1 MIQIVMAGALLL
13 LAVAR
18 VPAMARN
25 GKDTVFYAAI
35 FEGAAMLLIDPD
47 VYSTTDAILGGVNLI
62 KLINSILMVL
72 GLWFLRAAVLNAI
85 SPDHSKRNVWARR
98 LPLLATVA
106 LQLLFFFLTGLLPS
120 TATWGQYHNHLTA
133 ALFSMMV
140 IAFVGW
146 SCGEIAWACIR
157 FVPKMRKAFKVGFS
171 MVGLGCLI
179 SVYTAVFMAD
189 EVIRST
195 GFFPILGSRT
205 FPTQPFA
212 VYELF
217 AIVLVGVGL
226 TIPAV
231 AGRAARRR
239 MDRLDQHLALAISRV
254 EPIREKALEGSEM
267 AGLLKADTDASP
279 QERLHRMMVEIWD
292 AELAAGSGR
301 TVLTEQE
308 RSYLLSLESNFDLE
322 RSK

>member
-13 LAVAR
+13 LAIAR
-18 VPAMARN
+18 VPAMTRN
-25 GKDTVFYAAI
+25 GKDTVFYAAV
-35 FEGAAMLLIDPD
+35 FEAGAMVLIDPD
-47 VYSTTDAILGGVNLI
+47 VYTTTDALLGGVNLI

-85 SPDHSKRNVWARR
+85 SPDNGKRNVWARR

-120 TATWGQYHNHLTA
+120 TPTWGQYHNHLTA

-157 FVPKMRKAFKVGFS
+157 FIPKMRKAFKVGFS

-179 SVYTAVFMAD
+179 SVYTAAFMAD

-195 GFFPILGSRT
+195 GFFPFLGSRT
-205 FPTQPFA
+205 FATQPFA

-231 AGRAARRR
+231 AGRAARKKHRSRIQRMIENVQPIRDRVLKNAR
-239 MDRLDQHLALAISRV
+239 MDRL
-254 EPIREKALEGSEM
+254 LE
-267 AGLLKADTDASP
+267 TDANASE
-279 QERLHRMMVEIWD
+279 QDRLHRMIVEIWD
-292 AELAAGSGR
+292 AELAAGKGA

-308 RSYLLSLESNFDLE
+308 RSYLLSLETDLDLE
-322 RSK
+322 RSS